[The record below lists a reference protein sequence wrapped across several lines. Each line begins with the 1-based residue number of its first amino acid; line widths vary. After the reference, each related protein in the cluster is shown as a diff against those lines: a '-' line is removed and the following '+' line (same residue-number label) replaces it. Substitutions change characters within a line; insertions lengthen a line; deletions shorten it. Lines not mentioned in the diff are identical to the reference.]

1 MNSGNSGTVH
11 ALVDFNFHFSGS
23 APKGA
28 EDTFFYHS
36 RDERQGAGVISNWDK
51 FVTFGQIPV
60 KANVR
65 HNAPSAVD
73 GVLGVALAVDGGLK
87 LVNGG

>member
-1 MNSGNSGTVH
+1 MKWKQFMLLWILTFIFQDRLQKVT
-11 ALVDFNFHFSGS
+11 
-23 APKGA
+23 

-65 HNAPSAVD
+65 RNAPSAVD